1 MKVIDSCMPP
11 TQHTVEYRALKFGDK
26 LDSHVMIPL
35 DRNTFKKDFNI
46 SFEFRTYYPNGLFFL
61 ASHTRK
67 KQTQT
72 LLAQLKNGRVTVTM
86 KRRKKESEI
95 VSGPGLNTGRW
106 RKVIIR
112 KAKKRL
118 WLTVDNQLIKKV
130 KAPRKFNVGQ
140 ELFLGSVP
148 SNVAR
153 PEDVQIT
160 ETLRGCLRNLNINE
174 EAFEIPSNRRADRI
188 VGVGQC
194 FASVQP
200 GSYFPGDAYAVYSNN
215 FNVGAL
221 LELRLEFR
229 TWELNGIILSVADP
243 SGAALSLEMVNGAV
257 VLSVNMG
264 VGHSFS
270 ARVSLKNKFSLC
282 DNKWHTV
289 KANYVKDSLTLRV
302 DKHREAYG
310 FNGSS
315 NEKGTPTDAP
325 LFVGG
330 LPESAL
336 QGTLATR
343 ENFKGCI
350 RNIVMNSERRDWTDM
365 FQLQNVLLNACPVL

>member
-1 MKVIDSCMPP
+1 MVKGNALHEHLQPNNPLFLSPPPPP
-11 TQHTVEYRALKFGDK
+11 TPCPVRALFTRPPPHPALTPAPSLKPRP
-26 LDSHVMIPL
+26 SPSPPSPPL
-35 DRNTFKKDFNI
+35 TPL
-46 SFEFRTYYPNGLFFL
+46 TP
-61 ASHTRK
+61 ASPPPHPSPTTSQPRR
-67 KQTQT
+67 Q
-72 LLAQLKNGRVTVTM
+72 QLQRGRPA
-86 KRRKKESEI
+86 
-95 VSGPGLNTGRW
+95 G
-106 RKVIIR
+106 
-112 KAKKRL
+112 A
-118 WLTVDNQLIKKV
+118 
-130 KAPRKFNVGQ
+130 APR
-140 ELFLGSVP
+140 VP
-148 SNVAR
+148 
-153 PEDVQIT
+153 D
-160 ETLRGCLRNLNINE
+160 
-174 EAFEIPSNRRADRI
+174 
-188 VGVGQC
+188 
-194 FASVQP
+194 
-200 GSYFPGDAYAVYSNN
+200 
-215 FNVGAL
+215 VGAQ
-221 LELRLEFR
+221 RDHPV
-229 TWELNGIILSVADP
+229 GADP